1 MILRRPYTLTTAGA
15 WSLVFLAAFES
26 LAVTTVMPQV
36 TAELGGRG
44 QYALAFSSALA
55 TGVIGMVGFGGWS
68 DRRGPAVPLLTAV
81 AVFALGLVIAGTA
94 TSMPAFIAGRLVQ
107 GLGAGGHTVVL
118 YVLVA
123 RVYPADLHL
132 KVFGAFSTAWVLPSL
147 IGPFVAGLVA
157 DAVGWRWVFLGVVAL
172 VVVATVLILPALAG
186 HTTGEPGPFDG
197 RRLATAAVAAVSVV
211 AMGAVSWY
219 WMPVAL
225 VVTLIALRPLV
236 PGGTFRLRRGL
247 PAAVALPAFAGGVFI
262 GTDVYLPLLLQER
275 YGLPP
280 WLSGITLTVGAV
292 AWAGAS
298 MMQGRLGDR
307 LDAGLA
313 VRAGAVLLAVGAG
326 VVLLTVVARLP
337 LAVAVVGWFVAGAGM
352 GTMYPRISALVLG
365 WSEPGQQG
373 FHTAAKSI
381 SETIGTSATLAVTG
395 LLTGAGPFLCTALLS
410 VALVAVAMRVQQPAD
425 ADQETPVLQ

>member
-55 TGVIGMVGFGGWS
+55 TGVIGMVGFGGWA
-68 DRRGPAVPLLTAV
+68 DRRGPAAPLLTAV

-123 RVYPADLHL
+123 RVYPPDLHL

-186 HTTGEPGPFDG
+186 HTTGEPGPFDM
-197 RRLATAAVAAVSVV
+197 RRLVTAAVAAVSVV
-211 AMGAVSWY
+211 AMGAVAWY

-225 VVTLIALRPLV
+225 AVTLVALRPLV
-236 PGGTFRLRRGL
+236 PGGTFQLRRGL

-298 MMQGRLGDR
+298 MMQGRLGER
-307 LDAGLA
+307 LNAGTA
-313 VRAGAVLLAVGAG
+313 VRAGALLLAAGAG
-326 VVLLTVVARLP
+326 VVLLTVVAHLP

-365 WSEPGQQG
+365 WSAPGQQG

-395 LLTGAGPFLCTALLS
+395 LLAGAGPFLCTALLS
-410 VALVAVAMRVQQPAD
+410 VALVAVAMRVQQPVA
-425 ADQETPVLQ
+425 ADQATPVLQ